1 MSTQTTSP
9 TTRQQYQMLAF
20 GRVSGALGFMRGAGY
35 AALQD
40 ASAPGFYEYFVETL
54 TSIRSVALDLPEELV
69 NRIHAKAD
77 MALNQDAECQTAEWW
92 QGLAA
97 DLIEA
102 QKSLVTDAR

>member
-1 MSTQTTSP
+1 
-9 TTRQQYQMLAF
+9 MLAF
-20 GRVSGALGFMRGAGY
+20 GRVSGALGFIRGASY

-40 ASAPGFYEYFVETL
+40 ASANGFYEYFVETL
-54 TSIRSVALDLPEELV
+54 TSIRSVAQGLPEALV
-69 NRIHAKAD
+69 SRIHAKAD

-102 QKSLVTDAR
+102 QESLTADVR